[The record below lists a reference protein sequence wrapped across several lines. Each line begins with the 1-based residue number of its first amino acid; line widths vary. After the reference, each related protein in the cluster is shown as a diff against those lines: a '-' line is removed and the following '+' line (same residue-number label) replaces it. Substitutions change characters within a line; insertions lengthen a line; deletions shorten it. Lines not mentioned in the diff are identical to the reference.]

1 MTTPWDDNSV
11 LAGQT
16 ITLYTISNVQDFVER
31 VNDNYWT
38 LEDADNFEDIRLVR
52 EKHGDVKGEKTKTIV
67 PMSMVILSIEDDVA
81 AK

>member
-1 MTTPWDDNSV
+1 M
-11 LAGQT
+11 
-16 ITLYTISNVQDFVER
+16 
-31 VNDNYWT
+31 NDNYWT